1 MINGIVL
8 IIVLQV
14 LVIMITGC
22 SMIEEK
28 MQHLQCEAPVDT
40 TLCAGWKV

>member
-1 MINGIVL
+1 MNTFIL

-14 LVIMITGC
+14 IVITLTGC
-22 SMIEEK
+22 SMFEEK
-28 MQHLQCEAPVDT
+28 MEQLRCDAPVDT

>member
-1 MINGIVL
+1 MINGIIL

-14 LVIMITGC
+14 AVIMLTSC
-22 SMIEEK
+22 SMFEEK
-28 MQHLQCEAPVDT
+28 IEHLQCKADDI